1 LINGLGLA
9 GAETLL
15 LDIIT
20 LTDDENIDDTVCFI
34 EGEDTLAS
42 DLEAAGARV
51 VDFETQFKLDP

>member
-1 LINGLGLA
+1 M
-9 GAETLL
+9 